1 MMKTGIRPTS
11 LHIGYLV
18 ALFLLLLAP
27 LQVSAQEARLSID
40 VKDATLDAV
49 AWYIQQKSNCI
60 ISYESDDI
68 GEINHLNIAVKNKTV
83 S

>member
-49 AWYIQQKSNCI
+49 AWYIQQKTDCI
-60 ISYESDDI
+60 ISYESDEI
-68 GEINHLNIAVKNKTV
+68 GEIRHFNISLKKKSV

>member
-49 AWYIQQKSNCI
+49 A
-60 ISYESDDI
+60 
-68 GEINHLNIAVKNKTV
+68 
-83 S
+83 